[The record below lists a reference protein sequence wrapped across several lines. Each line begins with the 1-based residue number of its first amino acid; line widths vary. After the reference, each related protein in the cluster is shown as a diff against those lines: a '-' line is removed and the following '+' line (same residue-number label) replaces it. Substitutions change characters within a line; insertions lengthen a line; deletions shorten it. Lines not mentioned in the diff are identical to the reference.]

1 MDLSVFRRKLASE
14 ISKLEEDIKCGTDA
28 IKDFQ
33 LDIYSIS
40 ALVRKIITRL
50 PDYKKRNI
58 EVYQSENGR
67 DNVVVTNIELKKL
80 VDRSIHYYYLSTG
93 WMANGFNYFHVL
105 SDYDKDEKIDIRNVK
120 TQDFISIAKEI
131 ATDDK
136 QVLKNLIQYTIP
148 RIKSSLKYYNKNT
161 NCSEPF
167 PYYGSEATQA
177 LNDVF
182 TLLREMDIKDIQSL
196 HRVVT
201 TNKITVYFE
210 VLENL
215 KEDSQVLRSKSHKMR
230 YDDFIL
236 KTYDTLKFGF
246 NRSLMEVYDR
256 ESGFNVVGKTVLTIY
271 DPVIII
277 PGIPFANEKVFEI
290 FKQVGLCTEREM
302 RLLKCMV
309 LVDDL
314 FKLLEKLKNAC

>member
-14 ISKLEEDIKCGTDA
+14 ISKLEEDIKCGADA
-28 IKDFQ
+28 INDFQ
-33 LDIYSIS
+33 SDIYSIS
-40 ALVRKIITRL
+40 ALVRKIVTRL
-50 PDYKKRNI
+50 PDYEKRNI

-67 DNVVVTNIELKKL
+67 GDIVATNIDIKTLL
-80 VDRSIHYYYLSTG
+80 GRVIHYDYISTG
-93 WMANGFNYFHVL
+93 WMEGGFNYFHVL
-105 SDYDKDEKIDIRNVK
+105 SDRDKTEKIDIRNVK
-120 TQDFISIAKEI
+120 TQEFISIAKEI

-136 QVLKNLIQYTIP
+136 QVLKNLIQYTVP
-148 RIKSSLKYYNKNT
+148 SIKSSLKYYNKNT
-161 NCSEPF
+161 DCKEPF
-167 PYYGSEATQA
+167 PYYGSESTQA

-182 TLLREMDIKDIQSL
+182 TLLREMDITDIQSL

-201 TNKITVYFE
+201 TNKIAVYFE

-215 KEDSQVLRSKSHKMR
+215 KEDSQVLRSKPHNMH

-246 NRSLMEVYDR
+246 NRSCMEVYER
-256 ESGFNVVGKTVLTIY
+256 GSGFNIVGKTVLTIY

-277 PGIPFANEKVFEI
+277 PGIPFPNEKLFEI
-290 FKQVGLCTEREM
+290 FKQIGLCPEREVQ
-302 RLLKCMV
+302 LLKCMV
-309 LVDDL
+309 VVDDL